1 MSLFDA
7 DAKGENA
14 GGAQSHRELEDDEEA
29 LAAFRVDATSG
40 LLTPLGSFATEKEP
54 RGFNIDPQGRFLFA
68 VGRQSNQLTTYA
80 IDRASGKLSALRT
93 HAMSGDPNWIEI
105 VTL

>member
-1 MSLFDA
+1 MT
-7 DAKGENA
+7 GV
-14 GGAQSHRELEDDEEA
+14 QTCA
-29 LAAFRVDATSG
+29 LPIS
-40 LLTPLGSFATEKEP
+40 
-54 RGFNIDPQGRFLFA
+54 

-80 IDRASGKLSALRT
+80 IDRATGKLSALRT